1 MPAESLLLILISEVR
16 MTPSPQ
22 HLHCISI
29 LLVITCLFSL
39 VSTDQTLKDDVDVGV
54 FNNEGKLKS
63 KSQIVL
69 SYSDVVSS
77 LIFLNSR
84 WEVKIF
90 HRREIS

>member
-90 HRREIS
+90 H